1 MDSIDK
7 IPPELVIEELKAK
20 NPKIQ
25 EDIILDAY
33 CANPDYLDLA
43 MDKSLERMN
52 ISSLDCMIL

>member
-20 NPKIQ
+20 NPKIE
-25 EDIILDAY
+25 EDIIFDAY

-52 ISSLDCMIL
+52 ITTLDCIIL